1 MLRPSF
7 VDQRGKGVQVQC
19 RRKRVPRKKAQRR
32 RESHRES
39 LEVGMPKATCPECHA
54 RIQVSE
60 DEANLFAQI
69 ECPECGASLEVIEEE
84 PLELESVS
92 DD

>member
-1 MLRPSF
+1 
-7 VDQRGKGVQVQC
+7 
-19 RRKRVPRKKAQRR
+19 
-32 RESHRES
+32 
-39 LEVGMPKATCPECHA
+39 MPKATCPECHA

-60 DEANLFAQI
+60 NEANLFAQI